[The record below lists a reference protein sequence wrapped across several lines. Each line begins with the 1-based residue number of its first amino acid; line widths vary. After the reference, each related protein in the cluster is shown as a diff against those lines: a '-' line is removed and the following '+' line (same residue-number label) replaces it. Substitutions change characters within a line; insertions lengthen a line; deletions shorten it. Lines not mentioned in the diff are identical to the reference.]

1 VGSGQRAGAYHQ
13 ATKHS
18 WESVRRGGRALDW
31 ENRPRPFKAYRGV
44 EKIDLPR
51 YLPGLEVRAMDALA
65 GSAGRGEKVPARPPT
80 AEDLSR
86 LLQLG
91 AGAHRR
97 MRFPDGEVVHF
108 RTYASAGA
116 LYPNEAYLVCGD
128 LPGLPEGVYHYDPLT
143 HALDRLRPGD
153 HRGNLVRACAGEPAV
168 VGAPATLVVTGIPW
182 RTGWKYGDRGY
193 RHLFWDAGMIVA
205 NVLAVAA
212 AEGFGARV
220 VLGFADGE
228 IEALIGLDPRREF
241 PLCLVPVGEGQPVQA
256 GPQPPE
262 AVAFEEEPASARE
275 DRFPAIRE
283 VNDAGRLADPR
294 AVQRWRA
301 AELRAAG
308 QAWPQPVVVEPA
320 PPPPDPLDRVILRRG
335 SARDFGPGSMPAEV
349 LAAILAAA
357 TGGVPTDLV
366 PTGERLPRVFLV
378 ANAVPGL
385 PTGALAYQDHR
396 FHLLRAGEFRRK
408 AAFMCLEQRLAA
420 DAAAACFLLSDLD
433 RLLRTVGDRGYRV
446 AQLEAGIVAGR
457 LYLGAYAFGYG
468 ASGLTFYDDE
478 VTQFFAPEAAT
489 MECMLVVCAGESM
502 GRSDLRPIR

>member
-1 VGSGQRAGAYHQ
+1 VGSGQRARAYHQ

-18 WESVRRGGRALDW
+18 RESVRRGGRALDW

-51 YLPGLEVRAMDALA
+51 DLPGLEVRAMDALA
-65 GSAGRGEKVPARPPT
+65 GSAGRGEKVPAWPPSV
-80 AEDLSR
+80 EDLSR

-91 AGAHRR
+91 AGAHRPV
-97 MRFPDGEVVHF
+97 RFPDGEVVHF

-128 LPGLPEGVYHYDPLT
+128 LPGLPGAVYHYDPLT

-153 HRGNLVRACAGEPAV
+153 YRGHLVRACAGEPAV

-212 AEGFGARV
+212 AEGLGARV

-228 IEALIGLDPRREF
+228 IEALLGLDPRREF
-241 PLCLVPVGEGQPVQA
+241 PLCLVPVGEGHPVRA

-262 AVAFEEEPASARE
+262 AVAFEEESASARE
-275 DRFPAIRE
+275 GRFPAILE

-294 AVQRWRA
+294 AAARWRG
-301 AELRAAG
+301 AELGAEG

-320 PPPPDPLDRVILRRG
+320 PPPPDPVDRVILRRG
-335 SARDFGPGSMPAEV
+335 SARDFGPGSMPAGV
-349 LAAILAAA
+349 LAAILSAA

-366 PTGERLPRVFLV
+366 TAGQRLTRVFLV
-378 ANAVPGL
+378 TNAVPGL
-385 PTGALAYQDHR
+385 PPGALAYQDHR

-420 DAAAACFLLSDLD
+420 DAAVACFLLSDLD
-433 RLLRTVGDRGYRV
+433 LLLRTVGDRGYRM

-468 ASGLTFYDDE
+468 ATGLTFFDDE
-478 VTQFFAPEAAT
+478 VTTFFAQGA